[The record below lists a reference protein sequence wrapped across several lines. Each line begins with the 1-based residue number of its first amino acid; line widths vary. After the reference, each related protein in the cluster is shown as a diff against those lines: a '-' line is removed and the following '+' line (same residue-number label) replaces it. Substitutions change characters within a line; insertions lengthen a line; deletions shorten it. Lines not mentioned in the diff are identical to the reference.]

1 MCGVYARL
9 MPSVS
14 VIGWPYDLGR
24 QGVGMAL
31 GVGALLDDQELLT
44 AVEGH
49 AGPLTVERVAAVDE
63 TLPEMARIFELDRR
77 LAVAVADAKRDG
89 SFPLVLAG
97 NCISCLGTVSGVR
110 DGDRLGIVWL
120 DAHADFD
127 TPDDNLS
134 GFSDVMGVSILTGGS
149 WRALRNTIPWFA
161 PVEERNVVMLGTRD
175 LEPYQRAR
183 LVASQVAV
191 IAGKID
197 EQSHGAALRELA
209 ERVDGIYLH
218 VDLDVL
224 DTSVGSA
231 NGYAAPGGP
240 DLDTVLA
247 VIRQTFDAI
256 AVKAA
261 ALTAYDPA
269 YDCDSGV
276 LRAARQIAAEISRGV
291 ERQSDGC

>member
-1 MCGVYARL
+1 M
-9 MPSVS
+9 
-14 VIGWPYDLGR
+14 IGWPYDLGR

-31 GVGALLDDQELLT
+31 GVGALLGDQELLT

-127 TPDDNLS
+127 TPEENLS

-149 WRALRNTIPWFA
+149 WRALRNTIPGFA

-183 LVASQVAV
+183 LMASQIAV
-191 IAGKID
+191 IEGKID
-197 EQSHGAALRELA
+197 EQSHGVALRELA
-209 ERVDGIYLH
+209 KRVDGIYLH

-247 VIRQTFDAI
+247 VLRQTFDAI

-269 YDCDSGV
+269 YDCDGRV

-291 ERQSDGC
+291 KRQSDGY